1 MADNQGTYRITIQ
14 VNGDDVAAKL
24 SGVNREFEQLSKVVD
39 KANAKLRDHN
49 KAHKGT
55 ANFYDQQ
62 IKLLKDL
69 RDRLARTTGETNK
82 YNVAIDNLTKKKA
95 ALSAPMKG
103 TLAAFKL
110 ELQELRLQQ
119 AQVAK
124 TSTQWDAYEKRIA
137 SVRSRVDA
145 LTGSQR
151 IQTKTNKDMIS
162 NAGLGGAVLTELG
175 RTVSDANYGFTAMAN
190 NLSQLST
197 LFITLV
203 AKTEGGFKQTIKD
216 LGKQMMGPLG
226 IVLALQLA
234 ITLFEKFAMSQKTAA
249 SAAKSVTDGIYAQ
262 SMALG
267 VIVNKIESTNTSE
280 EERIRLTK
288 VLIEEVPNLTKE
300 DFKYGQNLDLVREK
314 ILRYTLAQ
322 AARAEMDKLVSDN
335 SKILAERSTVDRIK
349 ALDDESQSQE
359 KLAKMQQFLLSQG
372 VRLSGLTGAL
382 TKAGTRARWQLTTT
396 QIQERFAEFALTIE
410 RETDPI
416 LKKIY
421 ELAEGLD
428 SFEGSTGGRKA
439 KKKVEDYLKMLT
451 ELYDEIFVRDENRF
465 DAQIKQIQL
474 ELDKR
479 LQSYDEVLKKEKLTE
494 TERASFLR
502 ARINAE
508 QLAADKIQAIEEAR
522 YKFIRES
529 AQKILDDQRKANEK
543 QLADALKFVQDEA
556 NRIKA
561 EKYKEAES
569 IIKDKE
575 RLAERLKEIDIEI
588 LEFQINVIK
597 QGIKDRTLATDEALK
612 QLAKLQIQLTK
623 LTNKATENAQDQA
636 EMLKKSA
643 RDFADSIV
651 NLIQL
656 ELDAELSKEERKT
669 VIQNNALKER
679 LRNENLSANQREA
692 INKRIE
698 NNEIALQKKRDELA
712 EKQFKLQKAIA
723 IGQTIITSFE
733 MATRAYNAVLAGPE
747 KFLGISALA
756 LAKVAYGTALALGL
770 AQVNAI
776 RRQQF
781 VPSGMSAGSGG
792 GSGGG
797 ATISA
802 PEFNIVGQSASNQ
815 VAQAVQG
822 QFEKPVKA
830 YVVSKDITT
839 AQEMDRNIVSSASI

>member
-14 VNGDDVAAKL
+14 VVGDDVAAKL

-124 TSTQWDAYEKRIA
+124 TSTQWDAYEKKIA
-137 SVRSRVDA
+137 SVRGKVDA

-197 LFITLV
+197 LFITLT

-234 ITLFEKFAMSQKTAA
+234 ITLFEKFAISQKSAA
-249 SAAKSVTDGIYAQ
+249 SAAKSVTDEIYAQ
-262 SMALG
+262 NVALG

-288 VLIEEVPNLTKE
+288 VLIDEVPNLTKQ
-300 DFKYGQNLDLVREK
+300 DFAYGQNLDLVREK
-314 ILRYTLAQ
+314 ILKYTLAQ
-322 AARAEMDKLVSDN
+322 AARAEMDKLVTDN
-335 SKILAERSTVDRIK
+335 SEVLAKRSAIDRIK
-349 ALDDESQSQE
+349 ALDDETESEE
-359 KLAKMQQFLLSQG
+359 KLAKIREFLISQG
-372 VRLSGLTGAL
+372 IRLSGLTGAL
-382 TKAGTRARWQLTTT
+382 TKAGTRQRWQLTTG
-396 QIQERFAEFALTIE
+396 QIQERFAELSLAIE

-428 SFEGSTGGRKA
+428 TFGVS
-439 KKKVEDYLKMLT
+439 KKPEEKVKDYLKMLN
-451 ELYDEIFVRDENRF
+451 ELYDEIFVKDENRF

-479 LQSYDEVLKKEKLTE
+479 LQSYDEILKKEKLTE

-508 QLAADKIQAIEEAR
+508 QLASEKIQDIEEAR
-522 YKFIRES
+522 AKFIRES
-529 AQKILDDQRKANEK
+529 AQKILDDQRKSNDK
-543 QLADALKFVQDEA
+543 QLADALKSVKD
-556 NRIKA
+556 IA
-561 EKYKEAES
+561 ELRRAEEYKGAES

-575 RLAERLKEIDIEI
+575 RLAEKLKEIDIEI
-588 LEFQINVIK
+588 LKFQIEVIQ
-597 QGIKDRTLATDEALK
+597 QGIKDTTIATEDGIKAI
-612 QLAKLQIQLTK
+612 AALQIQLTK
-623 LTNKATENAQDQA
+623 LSSKASKERVLTAKE
-636 EMLKKSA
+636 EMEELGRISQKLA
-643 RDFADSIV
+643 YALVDAM
-651 NLIQL
+651 QL
-656 ELDAELSKEERKT
+656 QLDAELSKEERKT
-669 VIQNNALKER
+669 VIQNNALKDR
-679 LRNENLSANQREA
+679 LNNEKLSAKQREA
-692 INKRIE
+692 IND
-698 NNEIALQKKRDELA
+698 EIAANEAKLQKKRDELA
-712 EKQFKLQKAIA
+712 EKNFKLQKAVA
-723 IGQTIITSFE
+723 IGQTLITTYQ
-733 MATRAYNAVLAGPE
+733 MAADAFGTIKGMKILGPAALPLAIG
-747 KFLGISALA
+747 AA
-756 LAKVAYGTALALGL
+756 ATATAFGL

-776 RRQQF
+776 RQQQF
-781 VPSGMSAGSGG
+781 VPSAIGVNSGSGG
-792 GSGGG
+792 AGG
-797 ATISA
+797 AGVNA

-822 QFEKPVKA
+822 QFQQPVKA

-839 AQEMDRNIVSSASI
+839 AQEMDRNIVSTASL

>member
-1 MADNQGTYRITIQ
+1 MADNQGTYRIQIQ
-14 VNGDDVAAKL
+14 VVGDDVAAKL
-24 SGVNREFEQLSKVVD
+24 SGVNKEFEQLSKVVD

-82 YNVAIDNLTKKKA
+82 YNVAIENLTKKKA

-124 TSTQWDAYEKRIA
+124 TSAQWDAYEKKIA
-137 SVRSRVDA
+137 SVRSKVDA

-197 LFITLV
+197 LFITLT

-216 LGKQMMGPLG
+216 LGKQIMGPLG

-234 ITLFEKFAMSQKTAA
+234 ITLFEKFAISQKSAA
-249 SAAKSVTDGIYAQ
+249 SAAKSVTDEIYAQ
-262 SMALG
+262 NVALG
-267 VIVNKIESTNTSE
+267 VIVDKIESTNTSE

-288 VLIEEVPNLTKE
+288 VLIDEVPNLTKQ
-300 DFKYGQNLDLVREK
+300 DFAYGKNLDLVREK
-314 ILRYTLAQ
+314 ILKYTLAQ
-322 AARAEMDKLVSDN
+322 AARAEMDKLVADN
-335 SKILAERSTVDRIK
+335 SEILAKRSAIDRIK
-349 ALDDESQSQE
+349 ALDDETQAQE
-359 KLAKMQQFLLSQG
+359 KLGKIREFLISQG
-372 VRLSGLTGAL
+372 QVLSGVTGARTLGGATQRFEL
-382 TKAGTRARWQLTTT
+382 TAD
-396 QIQERFAEFALTIE
+396 QIQKRFEKLSLSIE

-428 SFEGSTGGRKA
+428 TFGGAGGKKA
-439 KKKVEDYLKMLT
+439 KKKVEDYLKMLN
-451 ELYDEIFVRDENRF
+451 ELYEEIFVKDENRF

-474 ELDKR
+474 ELEKR

-508 QLAADKIQAIEEAR
+508 QLASEKIQDIEEAR
-522 YKFIRES
+522 AKFIRES
-529 AQKILDDQRKANEK
+529 AQKILDDQKKANDK
-543 QLADALKFVQDEA
+543 QLADALKSTDDQATKF
-556 NRIKA
+556 KA
-561 EKYKEAES
+561 AKYKEAES
-569 IIKDKE
+569 IINDKE
-575 RLAERLKEIDIEI
+575 RLAEKLKQIDIET
-588 LEFQINVIK
+588 LEFQINLIK
-597 QGIKDRTLATDEALK
+597 KGIEDGTLARDEALNK
-612 QLAKLQIQLTK
+612 IANLQVRLSK
-623 LTNKATENAQDQA
+623 LTGKAVKESEDQM
-636 EMLKKSA
+636 EQLKRSA
-643 RDFADSIV
+643 KDFLDATI

-669 VIQNNALKER
+669 TIQNNALKER

-781 VPSGMSAGSGG
+781 VPSGISAGSNGG
-792 GSGGG
+792 TGGG
-797 ATISA
+797 ATIA
-802 PEFNIVGQSASNQ
+802 PPEFNIVGQSASNQ

-822 QFEKPVKA
+822 QFDKPVKA
-830 YVVSKDITT
+830 YVVSKDVST
-839 AQEMDRNIVSSASI
+839 AQEMDRNIVSTASL

>member
-82 YNVAIDNLTKKKA
+82 YNVAIDNLTKKKE
-95 ALSAPMKG
+95 ALSAPMRG

-119 AQVAK
+119 AQVAR
-124 TSTQWDAYEKRIA
+124 TSAQWDAYEKRIA
-137 SVRSRVDA
+137 SVRSKVDA

-226 IVLALQLA
+226 IVLALQLV
-234 ITLFEKFAMSQKTAA
+234 ITLFEKFAISQKSAA
-249 SAAKSVTDGIYAQ
+249 TAAKSASQEIYAQ
-262 SMALG
+262 RSVLELY
-267 VIVNKIESTNTSE
+267 VDTIEDVNTSE
-280 EERIRLTK
+280 EERLRLTN
-288 VLIEEVPNLTKE
+288 VLIEQVPNLKKE
-300 DFKYGQNLDLVREK
+300 DFEYGNNLDDVRKK
-314 ILRYTLAQ
+314 IDAYTLSQ
-322 AARAEMDKLVSDN
+322 ANRAEIDKLVADN
-335 SKILAERSTVDRIK
+335 SLLLSRLSKVDRIEAEKDQKKMVDDMRKFLIAQDQDVSRYVEGQMGGRGMRQATNEEIKQQFKTFSKNIKDESKPILDQIRDLLEGINVFGKKGPKRPEEQIKNFLK
-349 ALDDESQSQE
+349 ALE
-359 KLAKMQQFLLSQG
+359 
-372 VRLSGLTGAL
+372 
-382 TKAGTRARWQLTTT
+382 
-396 QIQERFAEFALTIE
+396 
-410 RETDPI
+410 
-416 LKKIY
+416 
-421 ELAEGLD
+421 
-428 SFEGSTGGRKA
+428 
-439 KKKVEDYLKMLT
+439 
-451 ELYDEIFVRDENRF
+451 ELYNEIYTKDENRF
-465 DAQIKQIQL
+465 DKQIKEIEV
-474 ELDKR
+474 ELQKR
-479 LQSYDEVLKKEKLTE
+479 LDSYDKILAKENLTE

-508 QLAADKIQAIEEAR
+508 QLASEKIQDIEEAR
-522 YKFIRES
+522 AKFIRES
-529 AQKILDDQRKANEK
+529 AQKILDDQRKANDK
-543 QLADALKFVQDEA
+543 QLSDALKSVQDQA
-556 NRIKA
+556 NAIKA

-575 RLAERLKEIDIEI
+575 RLAKRLKEIDIEI
-588 LEFQINVIK
+588 LEFQIAVIQQGVEDTTLPTEEAIKRLNV
-597 QGIKDRTLATDEALK
+597 
-612 QLAKLQIQLTK
+612 LQIQLAK

-643 RDFADSIV
+643 KEFADSII

-669 VIQNNALKER
+669 TIQNNALKER

-781 VPSGMSAGSGG
+781 VPSGMSAGSSGG
-792 GSGGG
+792 AGGG
-797 ATISA
+797 ATVTP

-822 QFEKPVKA
+822 QFDKPVKA

-839 AQEMDRNIVSSASI
+839 AQEMDRNIVSTASI